1 MVCLNKYP
9 LVQIRNYIHE
19 ELCQRNQLMRGAFPI
34 TERMVTKRGKPC
46 GVFFCLHGPR
56 SVRLTAVF
64 DFHESKVWFYDS
76 CGKRAGYEAIAA
88 ETMDA

>member
-1 MVCLNKYP
+1 MGSLNQYP

-19 ELCQRNQLMRGAFPI
+19 ELCERNQLMRGAFPI
-34 TERMVTKRGKPC
+34 TERIVTKSGKPC

-64 DFHESKVWFYDS
+64 DFQASKVWFYDS
-76 CGKRAGYEAIAA
+76 CGKRAGSKAIEPTSVSA
-88 ETMDA
+88 